1 MENKKY
7 LDKVLDHLVRGTKI
21 SVDGDGEVYPP
32 YSLNLPPPI
41 SVTTFIIATTEF
53 SRYCKNQFGLT
64 QKEIK
69 HLWPKY
75 VRIILNKIRD
85 GERKHKEFIEWTIR
99 NI

>member
-21 SVDGDGEVYPP
+21 NDEHGEVYPP

-41 SVTTFIIATTEF
+41 SVTTFIIATTDF

-85 GERKHKEFIEWTIR
+85 GKNKQFIEWTIR

>member
-1 MENKKY
+1 MDNKKY
-7 LDKVLDHLVRGTKI
+7 LDKVLNHLVRGTKI
-21 SVDGDGEVYPP
+21 NDGEHGEVYPP
-32 YSLNLPPPI
+32 YSVNLPPPI

-85 GERKHKEFIEWTIR
+85 GKNEQFIEWTIR

>member
-7 LDKVLDHLVRGTKI
+7 LDKILDHLVRGTKI
-21 SVDGDGEVYPP
+21 NYDEHEEVYPP

-53 SRYCKNQFGLT
+53 SRYCKNHFGLT
-64 QKEIK
+64 QKEIN

-85 GERKHKEFIEWTIR
+85 GK
-99 NI
+99 NG

>member
-21 SVDGDGEVYPP
+21 NDEHEEVYPP

-41 SVTTFIIATTEF
+41 SVTTFIIATTDF

-85 GERKHKEFIEWTIR
+85 GKNKQFIEWTIR